1 MTSPAFRHPP
11 LRPGYLDA
19 PHQVAELGDHALEN
33 GEVLRSL
40 HLSYVTHGVLSPQ
53 RDNAVLVTCAIGSTH
68 HRLDFL
74 IGPGRALDPNRF
86 FVVAVDAL
94 GNGLSSSP
102 SNSLEQ
108 PGPAFPRFSIRDL
121 VATQA
126 RLLAETLD
134 VPSLRAVV
142 GASMGG
148 MQALQWAVQP
158 LLPLRAAVA
167 LTPMART
174 TAWSQLLNEVCR
186 RALHSDPTFK
196 GGHYRE
202 QPWAGWRSWALV
214 HRGLAMCTPASV
226 EALAPTAIEL
236 ERFIDRLE
244 REALDSELDAN
255 DWIAQSHAYDAHD
268 VGGTPGFFGDT
279 AAALASVSLPVLVM
293 APPLDLYNPA
303 EEARRAASLI
313 PGARWVEIPSA
324 EGHLAAGGVREREV
338 RFLDRTIAAFLSDIG
353 GAGGQP

>member
-1 MTSPAFRHPP
+1 MTPLAFRHPP
-11 LRPGYLDA
+11 LRSGQLDA
-19 PHQVAELGDHALEN
+19 PHQLAELGDHQLES

-40 HLSYVTHGVLSPQ
+40 CLSYVTHGTLSAQ

-74 IGPGRALDPNRF
+74 IGPGRALDPDRS

-102 SNSLEQ
+102 SNSPEQ
-108 PGPAFPRFSIRDL
+108 PGLAFPRFGIRDL

-126 RLLAETLD
+126 RLLTETLGLS
-134 VPSLRAVV
+134 SLRAVV

-158 LLPLRAAVA
+158 PLPLGVAVA

-174 TAWSQLLNEVCR
+174 TAWSRLLNEVCR
-186 RALHSDPTFK
+186 RALQSDPAFA
-196 GGHYRE
+196 GGRYRE
-202 QPWAGWRSWALV
+202 QPWAGWRAWALV

-226 EALAPTAIEL
+226 EALAPTPIEL
-236 ERFIDRLE
+236 ERLIDRLE

-279 AAALASVSLPVLVM
+279 AAALGSVSMPVLVM
-293 APPLDLYNPA
+293 APPLDLYNPV

-324 EGHLAAGGVREREV
+324 EGHLAASGVREREV
-338 RFLDRTIAAFLSDIG
+338 RLLDRTIAAFLSERTEPG
-353 GAGGQP
+353 G

>member
-1 MTSPAFRHPP
+1 MPAPAFRHPP
-11 LRPGYLDA
+11 LRPGHLDA
-19 PHQVAELGDHALEN
+19 EHRMAELGDHALES

-40 HLSYVTHGVLSPQ
+40 RLSYVTHGALSEQ

-86 FVVAVDAL
+86 FIVAVDAL
-94 GNGLSSSP
+94 GNGLSTSP

-108 PGPAFPRFSIRDL
+108 PGPAFPRFGIRDL
-121 VATQA
+121 VTTQA
-126 RLLAETLD
+126 RLLTETLD
-134 VPSLRAVV
+134 LASLRAVV

-158 LLPLRAAVA
+158 LLRLDAAVA

-174 TAWSQLLNEVCR
+174 TAWSRLLNEVCR
-186 RALHSDPTFK
+186 RALQSDPTFA

-202 QPWAGWRSWALV
+202 QPWAGWRSWSLV
-214 HRGLAMCTPASV
+214 HRGLAMRTPASV
-226 EALAPTAIEL
+226 EALAPTPLEL
-236 ERFIDRLE
+236 ERFIERLE
-244 REALDSELDAN
+244 REAVDSELDAN
-255 DWIAQSHAYDAHD
+255 DWIAQSHAYDSHD
-268 VGGTPGFFGDT
+268 IGGTPGFFGDT
-279 AAALASVSLPVLVM
+279 AAALASIALPVLVM

-338 RFLDRTIAAFLSDIG
+338 RFLDRTIATFLAETTEG
-353 GAGGQP
+353 